1 MDKNEL
7 DKKISDNAKTILAYC
22 SARTSNH
29 FDAEDLAYDIILELY
44 KSAVNLREEKAFYGF
59 MWSIA
64 SNIYKSW
71 CKKKTRNR
79 NIKLLETLSTE
90 DVINEYENDDL
101 YLLRRELTLLTSK
114 YRKAVILYYIN
125 NKSCLEISH
134 ELSISES
141 MVKYLLFKSR
151 KIIKEGIR
159 MERNYG
165 TQSYNPKE
173 LSLMFWGNKGNRY
186 YHLCDSKISQ
196 NILFA
201 CYNNKL
207 TIEEISLEIG
217 VSIPYMEDNLE
228 ELYKNDLLIKEGNRY
243 SSNLI
248 IFTED
253 LSKEINR
260 KTKSLHERI
269 ANILL
274 KAIQQKEKQVRAV
287 KSATSMEKQTYL
299 WQTLSLILRKAIEIL
314 QDKIIITLPK
324 DKYGTECYIWGVEKY
339 KDNDWLS
346 QFGFG
351 ISNVTNKEGDCV
363 YFLDFLLNGEMVHHY
378 FFDQQKTTNVLLDI
392 AKARVEGFS
401 ENDKSIVADM
411 VRKGYVSVN
420 NGKYTVNV
428 PIFHRKE
435 YESIVS
441 IFSTDIE
448 EIVIQAQALMDTVTK
463 IIKNHVPIH
472 LKKSAHDLACL
483 KLFEEII
490 SAPIS
495 MLCNEKYL
503 LPYKYGAM
511 LPTTHIVLNR

>member
-7 DKKISDNAKTILAYC
+7 DKKITDNAKTIFAYC

-29 FDAEDLAYDIILELY
+29 FDAEDLACDIIVEIY
-44 KSAVNLREEKAFYGF
+44 KSAINLRDEKAFYGF
-59 MWSIA
+59 MWAIA
-64 SNIYKSW
+64 SNTYKNW
-71 CKKKTRNR
+71 CKSKAKNKS
-79 NIKLLETLSTE
+79 IKLLETLSSQ
-90 DVINEYENDDL
+90 DIINENENDDL

-151 KIIKEGIR
+151 KIIKEGIS

-228 ELYKNDLLIKEGNRY
+228 ELYKNDLLLKEGTQYY
-243 SSNLI
+243 SNII

-253 LSKEINR
+253 LINEINI
-260 KTKSLHERI
+260 KTKFLHESI
-269 ANILL
+269 ANIL
-274 KAIQQKEKQVRAV
+274 KETINQREKQVR
-287 KSATSMEKQTYL
+287 KIDCCSNMDKQTYL
-299 WQTLSLILRKAIEIL
+299 WQSISIVLRNVIENL
-314 QDKIIITLPK
+314 QQKIKITIPK
-324 DKYGTECYIWGVEKY
+324 DKYGTECYVWGVEKY
-339 KDNDWLS
+339 NENSWLS

-351 ISNVTNKEGDCV
+351 ISNVVNKDNDCV
-363 YFLDFLLNGEMVHHY
+363 YFLDFPINGESVHHY
-378 FFDQQKTTNVLLDI
+378 FFERQQITNVFLDI
-392 AKARVEGFS
+392 AKNNTDYFS
-401 ENDKSIVADM
+401 DNDKSIVADM
-411 VRKGYVSVN
+411 VRIGYVLVE
-420 NGKYTVNV
+420 NGKYIVNA
-428 PIFHRKE
+428 PIFNIKE
-435 YESIVS
+435 YENIKN
-441 IFSTDIE
+441 IFSPNCE
-448 EIVIQAQALMDTVTK
+448 EIANISQSLMETVTK
-463 IIKNHVPIH
+463 IIKNHVPVH
-472 LKKSAHDLACL
+472 LKKYAHDLAFL
-483 KLFEEII
+483 RLFEDVL
-490 SAPIS
+490 SAPIYI
-495 MLCNEKYL
+495 LCNEKYL
-503 LPYKYGAM
+503 LPYQCDSM
-511 LPTTHIVLNR
+511 LPTTHIVLNK